1 MTFNTLTVNTLTVNT
16 LTANVFTLKFN
27 DNNNKAHKLLIKELL
42 IRTDVF
48 LLLRCKIHLTRL

>member
-1 MTFNTLTVNTLTVNT
+1 MTVNT
-16 LTANVFTLKFN
+16 LTANTLTVNTMKVSVFTLKFN